1 MGMGGKRRVTCHAPM
16 ALSKAKPAWFRT
28 SDRLVCYTITGYRAD
43 MGSGF
48 NFIYLG
54 LGARLA
60 LAAVGCAVVWGA
72 VLWALA

>member
-1 MGMGGKRRVTCHAPM
+1 
-16 ALSKAKPAWFRT
+16 
-28 SDRLVCYTITGYRAD
+28 

-48 NFIYLG
+48 NLIYLG

-60 LAAVGCAVVWGA
+60 LACVGCAAVWGA